1 MPADFKQK
9 AKKAFLKSVSKNS
22 EFFTRLTFK
31 MIDGCKVTLL
41 DGLQHTAI
49 HNQVKIARVLID
61 RGAPLNDWDITGYA
75 PIHNAVRNGSYNMV
89 SLLIKRG
96 ADINVGTRGGLE
108 TPLHLLASGC
118 TRHLP
123 AELRNSL
130 AHLLFDNQVIIDS
143 INADGNTPLFHAV
156 WHEYQGVGATNTVM
170 AEKLMQQGADPLKR
184 NHRGESPLWWARAN
198 RLGSLEQSL
207 CDGADRLKANR
218 GVIEAIA
225 VANAIDDELGDENAV
240 IIGSVREIY

>member
-1 MPADFKQK
+1 MPTDFRQK
-9 AKKAFLKSVSKNS
+9 AKRAFLKSVAKDS
-22 EFFTRLTFK
+22 EFFTRFTFK
-31 MIDGCKVTLL
+31 MIDGCKVTML

-75 PIHNAVRNGSYNMV
+75 PIHNAVRSGSYNMV

-130 AHLLFDNQVIIDS
+130 AQLLFDNEVTIDS

-156 WHEYQGVGATNTVM
+156 WHEYQGVGTTNTVM
-170 AEKLMQQGADPLKR
+170 AERLVHQGADPLKR

-198 RLGSLEQSL
+198 RLDSLEQSL
-207 CDGADRLKANR
+207 CDGADRLKAKL
-218 GVIEAIA
+218 GIMEAIA
-225 VANAIDDELGDENAV
+225 VANAIDGELSGEADAV
-240 IIGSVREIY
+240 VADSAL